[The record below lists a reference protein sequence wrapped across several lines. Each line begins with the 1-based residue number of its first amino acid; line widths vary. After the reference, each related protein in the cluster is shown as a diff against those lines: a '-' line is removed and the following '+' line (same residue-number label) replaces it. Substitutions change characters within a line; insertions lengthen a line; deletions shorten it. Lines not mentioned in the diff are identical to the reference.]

1 MSKSGGSI
9 ILGFL
14 FLFLLGNSIF
24 YFVVPYENDEMI
36 IEGDLGIVDNLKVP
50 FHAYF
55 WTRSQNQSIEIS
67 LTCTEGSIDIVVF
80 NSSDWVSWYN
90 GSEYTAYYESTN
102 TTFVNTVIQI
112 SPQYRGMIDI
122 VISTNYGDVAM
133 VVSMYSH
140 SISYDDNT
148 AIWSLFGA
156 VTIVLVWQYYRS
168 RTKRTVE
175 VSSIG
180 AEIS

>member
-1 MSKSGGSI
+1 
-9 ILGFL
+9 
-14 FLFLLGNSIF
+14 
-24 YFVVPYENDEMI
+24 
-36 IEGDLGIVDNLKVP
+36 
-50 FHAYF
+50 
-55 WTRSQNQSIEIS
+55 
-67 LTCTEGSIDIVVF
+67 
-80 NSSDWVSWYN
+80 
-90 GSEYTAYYESTN
+90 
-102 TTFVNTVIQI
+102 
-112 SPQYRGMIDI
+112 MIDI